1 MRLPSCPRAA
11 FCSHLLEA
19 RLRLWVWVWGGAWAP
34 QASDLLRGATSVPWW
49 DPRLRASPCPQP
61 LVPLQGRC
69 CGHTARGEEGAGL
82 SLSGGGE
89 QRPGPTAM
97 DPEMGVTTSLFPTR
111 NPAETFTTLLPV
123 RNVVRFIRRHPLC
136 FVLLPEYSH
145 PQSPSEALGTKDD
158 PQRATGSSDSLLIL
172 PLY

>member
-1 MRLPSCPRAA
+1 MGRCLGSPGLRSPERC
-11 FCSHLLEA
+11 HLSA
-19 RLRLWVWVWGGAWAP
+19 VVGP
-34 QASDLLRGATSVPWW
+34 QAA
-49 DPRLRASPCPQP
+49 CQP
-61 LVPLQGRC
+61 LSPAPRPPAGEMLWPHSSGGGRSW
-69 CGHTARGEEGAGL
+69 AEPVW
-82 SLSGGGE
+82 GGE